1 MVRLRRL
8 RAGRVTREIVTWT
21 IGILVVLGAWWV
33 AHLVAAH
40 LGWSWP

>member
-1 MVRLRRL
+1 MVRRRRL

-21 IGILVVLGAWWV
+21 IGVLVVLGAWWV
-33 AHLVAAH
+33 AHLVATH